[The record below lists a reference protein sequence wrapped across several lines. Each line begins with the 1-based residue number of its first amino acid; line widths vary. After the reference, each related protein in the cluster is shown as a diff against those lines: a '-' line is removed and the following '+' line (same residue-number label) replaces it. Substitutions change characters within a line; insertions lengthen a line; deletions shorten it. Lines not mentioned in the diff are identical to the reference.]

1 MTKIKALISDADG
14 TLVNTLYLIRHGQYE
29 AAAEY
34 LSARGISRSHLP
46 PYEVY
51 EDYINKSVGG
61 PTRETFQRTLS
72 LLFSDHKNLSEQVDF
87 DELDHTL
94 QPIQD
99 RLAPLYVHP
108 FYGLTQ
114 LFEWLGKKDICL
126 GIFTSGSPHHIVR
139 NFGVSI
145 PALGHTELYRDT
157 VAGDHEKLAAFKQR
171 VSAVFGI
178 SKLSVVTCEDVSAF
192 KPDPEGILKLLQD
205 LGLGKHEVLVI
216 GDHAVDMQAAKAAGI
231 QSVGVSHGFG
241 TPAELHAAGAK
252 KVVHTLHEVMEY
264 VEEINAGS

>member
-29 AAAEY
+29 ASAEY
-34 LSARGISRSHLP
+34 LAHRGISRTHLP

-61 PTRETFQRTLS
+61 PTRQTFQRTLQ
-72 LLFSDHKNLSEQVDF
+72 LLFSDHKNLTEQVDF
-87 DELDHTL
+87 EELDRSL

-114 LFEWLGKKDICL
+114 MFDWAGKQGLSL

-145 PALGHTELYRDT
+145 PALGHTELYRES
-157 VAGDHEKLAAFKQR
+157 VASDHEKLEAFKQR
-171 VSAVFGI
+171 VTAVFGI
-178 SKLSVVTCEDVSAF
+178 TNIAVVTCEDVAAF
-192 KPDPEGILKLLQD
+192 KPDPEGILKLLKE
-205 LGLGKHEVLVI
+205 LGLKENEALVI

-241 TPAELHAAGAK
+241 SPAELHAAGAK

-264 VEEINAGS
+264 VEQLNAAP

>member
-1 MTKIKALISDADG
+1 MTKIKAVISDADG

-34 LSARGISRSHLP
+34 LNGRGISRSHLP

-61 PTRETFQRTLS
+61 PTRQTLQRTLQ
-72 LLFSDHKNLSEQVDF
+72 LLFSDHQHLSEQVDF
-87 DELDHTL
+87 DELDRSL
-94 QPIQD
+94 QPVQD

-114 LFEWLGKKDICL
+114 LFDWLGRSDLCL

-145 PALGHTELYRDT
+145 PALGHTELYRDQ
-157 VAGDHEKLAAFKQR
+157 VAGDHEKLHAFKQR
-171 VSAVFGI
+171 VAAVFGI
-178 SKLSVVTCEDVSAF
+178 SKLAVVTCEDVSAF
-192 KPDPEGILKLLQD
+192 KPDPEGILKLLD
-205 LGLGKHEVLVI
+205 ELGLQKNEVIVI

-264 VEEINAGS
+264 IEELNMDS